1 MESRRLFD
9 ARFCVEMKASL
20 CCWFCDVTAF
30 TQSLIRL
37 DNLSQPVL
45 RRESSV
51 PSGSLENEFREQEE
65 RESAHWHVVL
75 NSPIWTRPQAAA
87 RISVCGGRSPAHV
100 QDFLCK
106 AHDHPSSDILFNVK
120 DIHRYFISVVNL
132 QYDAKV

>member
-51 PSGSLENEFREQEE
+51 PSGSLESEFREQEE
-65 RESAHWHVVL
+65 RESAHGSSFKL
-75 NSPIWTRPQAAA
+75 FDF
-87 RISVCGGRSPAHV
+87 GPAHRRLV
-100 QDFLCK
+100 ESVSVWGGAPLAQLPCK
-106 AHDHPSSDILFNVK
+106 ARDHSSSDI
-120 DIHRYFISVVNL
+120 
-132 QYDAKV
+132 